1 MPTWHEYL
9 VVSGDKV
16 EELTKVFRTLD
27 TDHSGTLNY
36 EEVTQLAS
44 RFFDGRQ
51 PQLTLTLTPD
61 P

>member
-1 MPTWHEYL
+1 M
-9 VVSGDKV
+9 SGDKV
-16 EELTKVFRTLD
+16 EELTKVFRALD

-36 EEVTQLAS
+36 EEVTKLAS

-51 PQLTLTLTPD
+51 PQLTLTLTPY